1 MKRKIL
7 VLLSVITCLV
17 VALWPNQSAHS
28 NGGGAPAGYTGSPN
42 EFSGR
47 TCSAGGS
54 CHSGGAT
61 AQTGWVTSTVPACGY
76 TPGQTYSVTVFVTS
90 PGRTKFGFSASP
102 QKANATQAGTL
113 IAGTGMQLNGSG
125 KYITHTSAGTTQ
137 TGTNSRT
144 WTFQWTAPAAG
155 TGTVTFYAA
164 MNATNS
170 SNSSAGDMI
179 YSSNLVLAEAPTTL
193 SINNSGGTSY
203 CQSSP
208 VTLTSNISG
217 GNAWTKD
224 GNPIGTQNSVVASGS
239 GTYELTNTT
248 GACVQ
253 TASVT
258 LTAVAGAPVVSDIQ
272 IGSQGIDLCSGQS
285 TTLTATGSGVTWLPG
300 GQTTNTITVSTAGT
314 YSYSLTNVCG
324 TSTSNSVGVTVTPL
338 PTTPVIQTP
347 DGLSV
352 CPSSSIQLTAVS
364 SNNVVWSPGGETTA
378 SIQVSTGGT
387 YSVVSNNSCGSSSPI
402 QVTVE
407 ELSLPET
414 PEITTAGDITE
425 ACEGSTI
432 TLTAAN
438 IGSNQALW
446 LPGDGTNST
455 FEASQSGTYSVTYTN
470 VCGTSESTDIDLTF
484 NPLPETPSIFLNTD
498 LDLEATIDASFYEWY
513 LNGTLIDGE
522 NDQVLTPSGVG
533 FYTVKAISGD
543 DCVSELSV
551 AFEVTALGLTNISG
565 TNIRIFPNPSEG
577 NIQLTGITK
586 QTSFQVYDATGKSVK
601 SFVVSA
607 NSQQSIE
614 LNLPSGLY
622 FIRCENWNSTLVV
635 E

>member
-7 VLLSVITCLV
+7 VLLSTITCLV

-28 NGGGAPAGYTGSPN
+28 NGSGSNPGYTGSPN

-102 QKANATQAGTL
+102 QIANATLAGTL

-144 WTFQWTAPAAG
+144 WTFQWTAPTTG

-170 SNSSAGDMI
+170 GNNSSGDII
-179 YSSNLVLAEAPTTL
+179 YSSNLVLNEAPATL
-193 SINNSGGTSY
+193 SINNSGGTTY

-208 VTLTSNISG
+208 VTLTSSISG

-224 GNPIGTQNSVVASGS
+224 GNPVGSQNSVVASGS
-239 GTYELTNTT
+239 GIYGLTNTT

-258 LTAVAGAPVVSDIQ
+258 LAAVSGAPVVSDIQ
-272 IGSQGIDLCSGQS
+272 VGSQGIDLCAGQS
-285 TTLTATGSGVTWLPG
+285 TTLTATGSGVTWQPG
-300 GQTTNTITVSTAGT
+300 GQTTNTITVSAAGT

-324 TSTSNSVGVTVTPL
+324 TSSSNSVGIIVIPL
-338 PTTPVIQTP
+338 PEIPVVTTI
-347 DGLSV
+347 G
-352 CPSSSIQLTAVS
+352 
-364 SNNVVWSPGGETTA
+364 N
-378 SIQVSTGGT
+378 
-387 YSVVSNNSCGSSSPI
+387 
-402 QVTVE
+402 
-407 ELSLPET
+407 
-414 PEITTAGDITE
+414 ITE
-425 ACEGSTI
+425 ACDGETI
-432 TLTAAN
+432 VLTASN

-446 LPGDGTNST
+446 LPGDLTTST
-455 FEASQSGTYSVTYTN
+455 IDATQTGTYSVTYTN
-470 VCGTSESTDIDLTF
+470 ACGTSESTDIDLTF
-484 NPLPETPSIFLNTD
+484 NQLPETPSIILNID

-513 LNGTLIDGE
+513 LNGTLIDGAV
-522 NDQVLTPSGVG
+522 DQVLTPSGVG
-533 FYTVKAISGD
+533 FYTVKAISGN
-543 DCVSELSV
+543 DCVSELSA
-551 AFEVTALGLTNISG
+551 AFEVTALGLSNISG
-565 TNIRIFPNPSEG
+565 TNIRIFPNPSDG

-586 QTSFQVYDATGKSVK
+586 QTSFQVYDATGKSIK
-601 SFVVSA
+601 NFVA
-607 NSQQSIE
+607 TTNSQQSID

-622 FIRCENWNSTLVV
+622 FIRSDNWNSTLVV

>member
-1 MKRKIL
+1 
-7 VLLSVITCLV
+7 
-17 VALWPNQSAHS
+17 
-28 NGGGAPAGYTGSPN
+28 
-42 EFSGR
+42 
-47 TCSAGGS
+47 
-54 CHSGGAT
+54 
-61 AQTGWVTSTVPACGY
+61 
-76 TPGQTYSVTVFVTS
+76 
-90 PGRTKFGFSASP
+90 
-102 QKANATQAGTL
+102 
-113 IAGTGMQLNGSG
+113 
-125 KYITHTSAGTTQ
+125 
-137 TGTNSRT
+137 
-144 WTFQWTAPAAG
+144 
-155 TGTVTFYAA
+155 

-179 YSSNLVLAEAPTTL
+179 YSSNLVLPEAPTTL

-203 CQSSP
+203 CQSTP

-285 TTLTATGSGVTWLPG
+285 TTLTATGSGVTWQPG
-300 GQTTNTITVSTAGT
+300 GQTTNSITVSTAGT

-338 PTTPVIQTP
+338 PTTPVIESP

-352 CPSSSIQLTAVS
+352 CPSASIQLNAVS

-378 SIQVSTGGT
+378 SIQVSAGGT

-402 QVTVE
+402 QVIVE
-407 ELSLPET
+407 ELALPET
-414 PEITTAGDITE
+414 PVITTVGDVTE
-425 ACEGSTI
+425 SCEGSTL
-432 TLTAAN
+432 TLTASN

-446 LPGDGTNST
+446 QPGDITTAT
-455 FEASQSGTYSVTYTN
+455 FDATQTGTYSVTYNN

-498 LDLEATIDASFYEWY
+498 LDLEATIDGSSYEWY
-513 LNGTLIDGE
+513 LNGTLISGAI
-522 NDQVLTPSGVG
+522 DQVLTPSGPG

-543 DCVSELSV
+543 GCVSALSL
-551 AFEVTALGLTNISG
+551 AYEVTALGLNSISG
-565 TNIRIFPNPSEG
+565 TNIHIFPNPSEG
-577 NIQLTGITK
+577 IIQMTGITK

-601 SFVVSA
+601 NFVVSV
-607 NSQQSIE
+607 NSQQSID

-622 FIRCENWNSTLVV
+622 FIRCDKWNSTLVV